1 MKSGVMLLDLKTKDN
16 YCQSDL
22 FTAETSAI
30 EKHKSEQLMKTMDYI
45 NQKMG
50 KNTIHLGGIRQT
62 AAWQIKRERLSQ
74 RYTTR
79 WDELPLVK

>member
-1 MKSGVMLLDLKTKDN
+1 MKSGVMLLDLKAKDD

-22 FTAETSAI
+22 FIPDISETQ
-30 EKHKSEQLMKTMDYI
+30 KSEQLMKTMDYI

-62 AAWQIKRERLSQ
+62 AAWQIKRDMLSQ

-79 WDELPLVK
+79 WEELPFAK